1 MATYQIYAHINKTN
15 HKVYVGLT
23 SATNPNN
30 RWHGGSGYQKN
41 DKFYSEIK

>member
-1 MATYQIYAHINKTN
+1 MATYQIYAHINKIN

-23 SATNPNN
+23 SAVNPNN

-41 DKFYSEIK
+41 DRFYSEIQ